1 MYSLEEA
8 QEAILAFIDAE
19 FVQDVYEQSISDLT
33 LVSRDAQGRLKPYIA
48 VDFGDTAEAG
58 ARTFAGPRTY
68 DYALT
73 IRCRAIAPTPK
84 IARQLGNKLVR
95 KMLGFSTDWSGGIT
109 KSRAAGL
116 FPITTS
122 NVATEAY
129 QMAVGFNLTLQL
141 QEY

>member
-19 FVQDVYEQSISDLT
+19 FVEDVYEQSIADRL
-33 LVSRDAQGRLKPYIA
+33 LLKRDVHGRLMPYIA
-48 VDFGDTAEAG
+48 VDFGDTAEG
-58 ARTFAGPRTY
+58 TARTFAGPRSY
-68 DYALT
+68 DYTLP
-73 IRCRAIAPTPK
+73 IRCRVIADDPK
-84 IARQLGNKLVR
+84 TTRQISNKLVR

-122 NVATEAY
+122 NIATEAY